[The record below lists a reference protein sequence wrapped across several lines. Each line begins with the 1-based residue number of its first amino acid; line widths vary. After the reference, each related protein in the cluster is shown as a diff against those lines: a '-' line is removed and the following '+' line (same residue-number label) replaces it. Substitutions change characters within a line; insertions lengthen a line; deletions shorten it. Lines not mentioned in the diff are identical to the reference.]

1 MFTFFRKL
9 MLERWILEKYRKV
22 REMKDG
28 NTGRQ
33 KKCHRK
39 KRKKVHV
46 RERDKER
53 RVNLISQK

>member
-1 MFTFFRKL
+1 
-9 MLERWILEKYRKV
+9 MLEIGRWILETHRKV

-39 KRKKVHV
+39 KKKCAC
-46 RERDKER
+46 EGEG
-53 RVNLISQK
+53 